1 MYSNGNLS
9 GRRGLY
15 RADREVEYMRSKY
28 PDPRDFRSPP
38 SEQYESLGSR
48 ALFTDGVHR
57 PYSIDPPVDYGDR
70 REHGADNRSDDEDDG
85 SFANSME
92 KRKSLRKLLGRFAD
106 KTAMQGVGY
115 INSAR
120 FWYSKAIW
128 VFLLLVA
135 FGWMIFHLIY
145 LISQFLELPVQ
156 TKISLGFNSLQFP
169 AVTVCNMNV
178 VKKSELHTTSIGLQN
193 LVAITDPSR
202 FDPRKKIPKRKKR
215 FVEDF
220 ENFNFDNL
228 TDYGDYYD
236 DPSYRDEGFKD
247 AKRDDLY
254 KVENTFKNLYLAMP
268 RMVRVNAGHQI
279 RDMLLACSFNGYKC
293 FSANFTLVN
302 TPDYG
307 NCFTIQSTTFVS
319 KNPGPSSGLTLIFYT
334 ENEEFLQGISQG
346 YGMRLQIHDVG
357 SFPMPAQEGIFI
369 SSSFETHV
377 GLRLTDIT
385 RITPPHRK
393 CEDGINFKAKN
404 KIEYSRS
411 VCRIFCEQSAML
423 SECSCYSHEYKEFF
437 HFTNNTNKN
446 KWCRTQKEIQCVAK
460 ITSEFNTQQRKC
472 SCLNPCKEKKYSLFP
487 SSRQW
492 PTTEYATTLMQGLCE
507 GFPQKCERIVNLSVD
522 PRSLGLNFL
531 KVNIYYEDLNYE
543 EFQEEP
549 EIATAQFASDVGGAI
564 GLWIGLSILAIFE
577 VVQFFVELCAY
588 GVHAWRFSNRKANEE
603 EKRKHK
609 EQIKKQNEYSTKRN
623 VDIVGNHKEYN
634 QHWNSRFDMY

>member
-1 MYSNGNLS
+1 MYTQGNLS

-38 SEQYESLGSR
+38 SEQYDTLGGR
-48 ALFTDGVHR
+48 APTTDRVYR
-57 PYSIDPPVDYGDR
+57 PYNIDPPVDYGERKEDYR
-70 REHGADNRSDDEDDG
+70 DDGEDNG

-92 KRKSLRKLLGRFAD
+92 KRKSLRKLCGRFAD

-128 VFLLLVA
+128 VFLLMVA
-135 FGWMIFHLIY
+135 FGWMIFHLVY

-178 VKKSELHTTSIGLQN
+178 VKKSELHTTSVGLQN
-193 LVAITDPSR
+193 LVGITDPSR
-202 FDPRKKIPKRKKR
+202 FDPRNKIPKRKKR

-228 TDYGDYYD
+228 TDYGDYYE
-236 DPSYRDEGFKD
+236 DPDYRDEGFKD

-254 KVENTFKNLYLAMP
+254 KVESTFKNLYLAMP

-279 RDMLLACSFNGYKC
+279 GDMLLSCSFNGYKC
-293 FSANFTLVN
+293 FPMNFTLVN

-334 ENEEFLQGISQG
+334 ENEEFLTGISQG

-357 SFPMPAQEGIFI
+357 SFPMPAQEGIYI
-369 SSSFETHV
+369 SSSFETHI

-385 RITPPHRK
+385 RITPPHRY
-393 CEDGINFKAKN
+393 CEDGNDFKAKN
-404 KIEYSRS
+404 KVEYSRS

-423 SECSCYSHEYKEFF
+423 SECTCYSHEYKEFF

-446 KWCRTQKEIQCVAK
+446 KWCRTQKEILCVAK
-460 ITSEFNTQQRKC
+460 IMREFNSQQRKC
-472 SCLNPCKEKKYSLFP
+472 ACLNPCKEKKYSLFP

-507 GFPQKCERIVNLSVD
+507 KFPLKCERIVNLSVD

-543 EFQEEP
+543 DFQEEP

-588 GVHAWRFSNRKANEE
+588 GVHAWRFNSRKAKEK
-603 EKRKHK
+603 EKRKQK
-609 EQIKKQNEYSTKRN
+609 EQIQKQNGYGTKRN
-623 VDIVGNHKEYN
+623 QDIVGNDKEYN
-634 QHWNSRFDMY
+634 NPWNSRFDIY